1 MVLAIPNNSGV
12 TESLLFLRGMWGG
25 VWGGQKGGPD
35 LRLGGGGGEV
45 GVARVQHCNDFYT
58 ITFIVHNQMQWR
70 RKVPKSVCVWG
81 GGGGGGTQTRNLC
94 NFGKEPI

>member
-12 TESLLFLRGMWGG
+12 TESLLFFGGMWGG
-25 VWGGQKGGPD
+25 GM
-35 LRLGGGGGEV
+35 GGGAKGRTRPSSGGWGGEV

-70 RKVPKSVCVWG
+70 RKVPKSVG
-81 GGGGGGTQTRNLC
+81 GGGGHTDT
-94 NFGKEPI
+94 